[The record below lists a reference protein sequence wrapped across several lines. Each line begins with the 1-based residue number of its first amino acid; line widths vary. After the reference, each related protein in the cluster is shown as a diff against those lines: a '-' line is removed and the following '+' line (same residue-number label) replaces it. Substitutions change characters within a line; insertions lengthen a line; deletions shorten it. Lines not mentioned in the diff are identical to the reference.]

1 MSQDL
6 ILSIVNWLD
15 QESKWGKLWFHVD
28 FKALISD
35 CMSTIV
41 LFASLKHLRR
51 HDWEL
56 HSFSWALLLA
66 NTNFLWIISIG
77 HAHKRKKYYASVS
90 EFMSRAHKSSGF
102 SGRERAA
109 CAHCEPYALTTFVL
123 GPISYI
129 QKIAFH
135 SWQNLTQDP
144 FILPFNFIQVNT
156 SPSIIWPF
164 LISFVTQK
172 ENYFKSFGSRK
183 MLYPE
188 CMALCWNCFW
198 NVLHKAQIFILL

>member
-1 MSQDL
+1 MGQDL
-6 ILSIVNWLD
+6 ILSIVIWLD
-15 QESKWGKLWFHVD
+15 QESKWGKIWFHVD
-28 FKALISD
+28 FKALFSD

-56 HSFSWALLLA
+56 SVDH
-66 NTNFLWIISIG
+66 ISIG
-77 HAHKRKKYYASVS
+77 HAHKRRKYYASVS

-123 GPISYI
+123 GSISYI

-172 ENYFKSFGSRK
+172 ENYFKSIGSRK

-198 NVLHKAQIFILL
+198 NTLHKAQIFILL